1 MENIFFSN
9 LYLENGLV
17 PFDKITID
25 QYEPAI
31 LQAIKEHDQEIED
44 ITNNTSMPDFDN
56 TIVALERSGSKL
68 SQVLGIFYPMLSACA
83 DEQMMTLAD
92 KMAPIL
98 SEHSNNITLNP
109 QLWNRVKAVYQ
120 SPVRETLDTEDAR
133 LLQLTYDS
141 FVRSGA
147 DLTGDAR
154 TTYRELT
161 RKLTELTLKFEQ
173 NLLKATHEYQLWLGD
188 DDVEGLPESAL
199 EAAVADAKAH
209 GSKDKY
215 LITLQAPSYMAFMKY
230 SSRRDLR
237 ETLYK
242 AYNSRC
248 MAGQYDNSDI
258 YKEIANIRLK
268 IANLLG
274 YKSFADY
281 KLKKTMAQ
289 CPGSV
294 YSMLN
299 QLKDAYRPAQVTE
312 LKRLKDFAGKLEGHE
327 MEIMPWDYA
336 YYSNKEKESLFDI
349 SDELLRPYF
358 ELSNVTAGVFGLAT
372 KLYGLQFTENKNA
385 QVFNPEV
392 KVYDV
397 TDEHGNAVGTLYT
410 DFFPRATKQG
420 GAWMTNFR
428 EQSFDE
434 SGTNIRP
441 LVTLT
446 MNFTRPTE
454 TKPSLLTHREV
465 ETFLHEF
472 GHGLHSLLS
481 QCKYESTSGTNVYR
495 DFVEMPSQFNEN
507 YMREHEFL
515 DSFARHYV
523 TGESIPQEIID
534 KIIASSQYG
543 AGYACM
549 RQLGFG
555 FLDMAW
561 HTISSPV
568 DGDVVEYENEA
579 LNEVKVFNAV
589 DGCQISPQFAHIFAG
604 GYAAGYY
611 GYKWAEVLDADAFAK
626 FKEDGIFN
634 KETAK
639 SLLDNVLSRGGT
651 ELPMELYKR
660 FRGREP
666 RIDALLAR
674 DGIAIN

>member
-1 MENIFFSN
+1 MENIFFNN

-31 LQAIKEHDQEIED
+31 LHAIKEHDQEIED
-44 ITNNTSMPDFDN
+44 ICNNTSAPDFDN

-83 DEQMMTLAD
+83 DEQIMALAD

-120 SPVRETLDTEDAR
+120 SPVKETLDTEDAR

-147 DLTGDAR
+147 DLAGDAR

-188 DDVEGLPESAL
+188 TDVEGLPNSAL

-248 MAGQYDNSDI
+248 MTGQYDNSGI
-258 YKEIANIRLK
+258 YKEIANLRLK

-289 CPGSV
+289 CPGNV

-312 LKRLKDFAGKLEGHE
+312 LKRLKDFAGKLEDHE

-372 KLYGLQFTENKNA
+372 KLYGLQFVENKNA

-397 TDEHGNAVGTLYT
+397 TDEDGNAVGTIYT

-507 YMREHEFL
+507 YMREREFL
-515 DSFARHYV
+515 DSFARHYI

-568 DGDVVEYENEA
+568 EGNVVDFENEA
-579 LNEVKVFNAV
+579 LNDVKVFDSV
-589 DGCQISPQFAHIFAG
+589 DGCLISPQFAHIFAG

-666 RIDALLAR
+666 RIDALLSR
-674 DGIAIN
+674 DGIATN